1 MSTRSHP
8 HTPPH
13 VIRQDLIAVFL
24 CALAVNALAARFITR
39 PGYMDAYYYFG
50 GALQLARG
58 QGFTEPYVWNYLSQL
73 APALG
78 EVWRGGP
85 SHLYW
90 MPLTSL
96 VVAPFIALAGADSA
110 NAALFRAA
118 QNPLIVSASLLPL
131 LSYAIAVLTTGLRRH
146 ALAAA
151 MLTVFS
157 GYYVSFWSNTDSF
170 ALYGLTAGGALL
182 VSALAAQHRSSRGC
196 FAAGLCA
203 GFAHLTRADGLFVF
217 LVALWALRHASLH
230 DAPPLTAPASR
241 LTNLPITNYLSLT
254 FGYLLIMFPWLIRNL
269 IVVGAPLA
277 PGGSRALWL
286 TEYND
291 LFNYPADSL
300 TLSRYLATGWG
311 SILAGKGWALKTN
324 LSRLIGEQGLV
335 VASPFIVI
343 GLWRLRRAPLYAPA
357 LIYFLLL
364 FGLMTFV
371 FTFPGPRGGLF
382 HSGAAL
388 LPFFFPAAVV
398 GLDASVEAGA
408 RFQQRAVRMLAAR
421 VSPGLSRLFPPWQP
435 ERSQPIFAA
444 LLLLFAMALT
454 TFVFQARLVGPD
466 WRNPRSAQVDQ
477 AYAEVGDWLAKAG
490 DRQSVVAVNNPPS
503 FYYFT
508 GHPSIIVPNGGPEVL
523 LRAMTDFG
531 ARWGVLDVN
540 HPAGLASLYHLPAS
554 EPRLTLRAVFA
565 DDANEPVYLFELGP
579 VP

>member
-1 MSTRSHP
+1 MSTHSHP

-118 QNPLIVSASLLPL
+118 QIPLIVSASLLPL

-170 ALYGLTAGGALL
+170 ALYGLTAGSALL

-217 LVALWALRHASLH
+217 LVALCALKHASLH

-254 FGYLLIMFPWLIRNL
+254 FGYLLIMLPWLIRNLIVVGAPPPPPPRPPPLPNLPIPNSPPPPSGSPLIMPPWLIRNL

-324 LSRLIGEQGLV
+324 LSRLIGEQGLL

-408 RFQQRAVRMLAAR
+408 RF
-421 VSPGLSRLFPPWQP
+421 
-435 ERSQPIFAA
+435 
-444 LLLLFAMALT
+444 
-454 TFVFQARLVGPD
+454 
-466 WRNPRSAQVDQ
+466 
-477 AYAEVGDWLAKAG
+477 
-490 DRQSVVAVNNPPS
+490 
-503 FYYFT
+503 
-508 GHPSIIVPNGGPEVL
+508 
-523 LRAMTDFG
+523 
-531 ARWGVLDVN
+531 
-540 HPAGLASLYHLPAS
+540 
-554 EPRLTLRAVFA
+554 
-565 DDANEPVYLFELGP
+565 
-579 VP
+579 